1 MATNDQVIINGPTIT
16 CLNSVTW
23 HSCLLTMG
31 FLGPFRGSMAPKTSG
46 AGANPKLVPMQFWPC
61 PWQCAVLAL
70 LLMVCHSTSTLRMP
84 QFEIWHDANDCSD
97 RIMADSVVAI
107 VGTYSLQFQE
117 LKFKAHSLDK
127 QRPRLR
133 DNKPTSCKVCR
144 KDFTRYSESQARFE
158 LQKALYRDKCN
169 IYPLDTVDV
178 CIPTQDF
185 HIEVPLRQ
193 RFLASRPTSSLCQF
207 HLSMSS
213 TVEATLETDWHAR
226 SLWSCQL
233 VHQLSRR
240 RWSLEQRCI
249 ILWRALSRRSTARM
263 FHGMHDENCM

>member
-1 MATNDQVIINGPTIT
+1 
-16 CLNSVTW
+16 
-23 HSCLLTMG
+23 MG
-31 FLGPFRGSMAPKTSG
+31 FPGSFRGSMAPKTSG
-46 AGANPKLVPMQFWPC
+46 AGANPKLAPMQFWPC

-84 QFEIWHDANDCSD
+84 QFEIWHDSK
-97 RIMADSVVAI
+97 S
-107 VGTYSLQFQE
+107 
-117 LKFKAHSLDK
+117 HSLDK
-127 QRPRLR
+127 HRPRLR
-133 DNKPTSCKVCR
+133 DNKPTSSCKVCR
-144 KDFTRYSESQARFE
+144 KQFTRYSESQARFE
-158 LQKALYRDKCN
+158 MQKALYRDKCN

-185 HIEVPLRQ
+185 HIKVPLRQ

-263 FHGMHDENCM
+263 FHGMHDEFLHVR

>member
-1 MATNDQVIINGPTIT
+1 MIRSLIHWTNTGPVSETINQHRVE
-16 CLNSVTW
+16 SVE
-23 HSCLLTMG
+23 S
-31 FLGPFRGSMAPKTSG
+31 S
-46 AGANPKLVPMQFWPC
+46 
-61 PWQCAVLAL
+61 
-70 LLMVCHSTSTLRMP
+70 
-84 QFEIWHDANDCSD
+84 
-97 RIMADSVVAI
+97 
-107 VGTYSLQFQE
+107 
-117 LKFKAHSLDK
+117 
-127 QRPRLR
+127 LR
-133 DNKPTSCKVCR
+133 DTQRV
-144 KDFTRYSESQARFE
+144 
-158 LQKALYRDKCN
+158 DKCN

-185 HIEVPLRQ
+185 HIKVPLRQ

-226 SLWSCQL
+226 SLWFCQL

-240 RWSLEQRCI
+240 RWSLEQRYI